1 MSIFSGAV
9 NGFKSTVSRAGKFY
23 NSTNGLKGRAVAG
36 YMARSAKLNPRSMA
50 PVAAAAAIGVGGG
63 AAVAGR
69 NRRGRGAAAGGLAA
83 GGGMAAFGA
92 WNIWNKMGPGAGALG
107 SSAIRG
113 LLR

>member
-9 NGFKSTVSRAGKFY
+9 NGFRSTVSRAGKFY
-23 NSTNGLKGRAVAG
+23 NSTNGLRGRAAAG
-36 YMARSAKLNPRSMA
+36 DMARSAKLNPMSLA

-69 NRRGRGAAAGGLAA
+69 DHRGRGAAAGGVAA
-83 GGGMAAFGA
+83 GGGMAAYGA
-92 WNIWNKMGPGAGALG
+92 WNVWNKMSTGAGRIAPAL
-107 SSAIRG
+107 RG